1 MNHSAFR
8 KSVGIL
14 TAALI
19 GLSLLHPMSSMIN
32 KAAADSAAE
41 LQGSA
46 IQDIQPVISAPPP
59 VKAPDTGVYQ
69 AAPSIVMRAAEAAV
83 RTLGKQAA
91 FEDWAAGQ
99 LQFYPL
105 GPGTHSWLVHVNQKN
120 RVIGYMI
127 FTQQQDGTYLLN
139 EYGAGDQI
147 PYSMNTLE
155 HALER
160 IAIAEPERGI
170 APREQSAIQAYYTAP
185 MTAYWAVRSGS
196 HDELLYID
204 AFTGE
209 ELPLKANELSPAS
222 KVGPES
228 RAASME
234 LASPLTDAADAA
246 LSTAT
251 ADLSPYEHLGW
262 LTSKPLPIRNHQ
274 QLEQALASSPLV
286 YSATGANYAYG
297 GPLTLSGL
305 QRWKTVP
312 APDAHTATYVRVTG
326 SSEAIRYVPASRL
339 LEAGSFYTFTGQLT
353 GQATGLSAGQ

>member
-1 MNHSAFR
+1 MNHSAFC

-32 KAAADSAAE
+32 KAAADSSTG

-46 IQDIQPVISAPPP
+46 VQDIQPVISAPPT
-59 VKAPDTGVYQ
+59 VKAQDSGVYR
-69 AAPSIVMRAAEAAV
+69 AAPSVVMRAAEAAV

-91 FEDWAAGQ
+91 FKDWTAGQ

-147 PYSMNTLE
+147 PYSMNTLDR
-155 HALER
+155 ALER

-170 APREQSAIQAYYTAP
+170 ALRQQSAIEAYYAAP

-196 HDELLYID
+196 QDELLYID
-204 AFTGE
+204 AFSGE
-209 ELPLKANELSPAS
+209 ELPLQANGYSPNS
-222 KVGPES
+222 IMKPES
-228 RAASME
+228 RTAAIE

-246 LSTAT
+246 FSTAT

-262 LTSKPLPIRNHQ
+262 LTSTPLPIRNNQ

-312 APDAHTATYVRVTG
+312 AADTHTTTYVRVTG
-326 SSEAIRYVPASRL
+326 SSEAIRYVPAARL
-339 LEAGSFYTFTGQLT
+339 LETGSFYTFTGQST
-353 GQATGLSAGQ
+353 GQKLTN

>member
-1 MNHSAFR
+1 MKHSSFR
-8 KSVGIL
+8 KSVSVL

-19 GLSLLHPMSSMIN
+19 GLSLLHPVSSMIN
-32 KAAADSAAE
+32 KAAADSATG

-46 IQDIQPVISAPPP
+46 TQDIQPVISAPPT
-59 VKAPDTGVYQ
+59 VKAPDTGVYR
-69 AAPSIVMRAAEAAV
+69 AAPSVVMRAAEAAV

-91 FEDWAAGQ
+91 FDDWTAAQ

-105 GPGTHSWLVHVNQKN
+105 GPGTHSWLVHVNQQN

-147 PYSMNTLE
+147 PYSMNTLDR
-155 HALER
+155 ALER
-160 IAIAEPERGI
+160 IGTAEPERAI
-170 APREQSAIQAYYTAP
+170 APRLQSTIEAYYAAP
-185 MTAYWAVRSGS
+185 MTAYWTVRSAS

-204 AFTGE
+204 AFSGE
-209 ELPLKANELSPAS
+209 ELPLKTNELTPTSTMRS
-222 KVGPES
+222 ES
-228 RAASME
+228 RASSD

-262 LTSKPLPIRNHQ
+262 LTSKPLPIRNDQ

-312 APDAHTATYVRVTG
+312 AADTHTATYVRVTG
-326 SSEAIRYVPASRL
+326 SSEAIRYVPAARL
-339 LEAGSFYTFTGQLT
+339 LEAGSFYTFTGQST
-353 GQATGLSAGQ
+353 GQ